1 MKKKIEIFFERLSK
15 ANPNPTTELKYK
27 NNFTLLLAVV
37 LSAQMTDTGVNK
49 ATKKLFSLAAIIS

>member
-1 MKKKIEIFFERLSK
+1 MKKKNIKIFFERLSK
-15 ANPNPTTELKYK
+15 INPNPTTELNYT

-49 ATKKLFSLAAIIS
+49 ATKKIFSLC

>member
-1 MKKKIEIFFERLSK
+1 MLKKNIYTFFKRLSK
-15 ANPNPTTELKYK
+15 EIPNPETELNYT

-49 ATKKLFSLAAIIS
+49 ATKKLF